1 VNLTRTPLAPVAAAF
16 GAGIA
21 LASIAPPATMWIA
34 WLGAAAAC
42 VVLLALGRAGL
53 AAGAL
58 LLGVVAAGA
67 LRAGEAPLASDHI
80 RNAGLPRMV
89 AVEGRLV
96 VEPKRWAPDR
106 VRLLVETERA
116 DGAPG
121 SGLIQLTTYG
131 VLPPLTE
138 GQRIAAPMRLH
149 PAMGFRNPGTYDY
162 CGTPGAPETS
172 TSSAPRVPNR

>member
-21 LASIAPPATMWIA
+21 LTSMASPAALWIA
-34 WLGAAAAC
+34 WLGAVAAC
-42 VVLLALGRAGL
+42 VALLALDRAGP

-80 RNAGLPRMV
+80 RNAGLPRIV
-89 AVEGRLV
+89 DVEGRLV

-106 VRLLVETERA
+106 VRLLVEAERV

-121 SGLIQLTTYG
+121 SG
-131 VLPPLTE
+131 P
-138 GQRIAAPMRLH
+138 
-149 PAMGFRNPGTYDY
+149 
-162 CGTPGAPETS
+162 
-172 TSSAPRVPNR
+172 SS